1 MGKDRD
7 IKNILITG
15 ATGYVGAK
23 LCLLLSK
30 NKNYNI
36 TALSRKN
43 KHDKSDWYKS
53 VKNVIIGDIR
63 DVETI
68 RELAKMKFEIIIH
81 LVSLDHHKSED
92 NPNDVASVNVLP
104 TWNLL
109 NEFSNNGSLK
119 KFIYF
124 STVQVYG
131 KVPLATISEEFIP
144 IPQNA
149 YGLTH
154 LMSEQICNYYNTST
168 DINCINVRLSNSY
181 GSPVFFDN
189 NCWWLVINDLCKTA
203 FYEKKIMLISD
214 GSPQRDFIHSS
225 DVYNAVDFLIQTEIK
240 NFHNNTYNI
249 SSGETLTILELAH
262 IVKSVYKSRYEIEI
276 EIILPDKSISDN
288 PNKYLNSERYTVDN
302 KKIKSLGFISKTSM
316 STGINE
322 IFEYLD
328 SINNEK

>member
-1 MGKDRD
+1 MGKDRY

-23 LCLLLSK
+23 ICLLLSK

-63 DVETI
+63 DIETI
-68 RELAKMKFEIIIH
+68 RGLAKMKFEIIIH

-92 NPNDVASVNVLP
+92 NPKDVSSVNVLP

-109 NEFSNNGSLK
+109 NEFSKNGSLK

-144 IPQNA
+144 FPRNA

-181 GSPVFFDN
+181 GTPVFLDN
-189 NCWWLVINDLCKTA
+189 NCWWLVINNLCKTA
-203 FYEKKIMLISD
+203 FYEKKIILLSD

-276 EIILPDKSISDN
+276 EIILPNKSISDN
-288 PNKYLNSERYTVDN
+288 PNKYFNSERHTVDN
-302 KKIKSLGFISKTSM
+302 KKIKSLGFIPKTSI

>member
-1 MGKDRD
+1 MEKDRHV
-7 IKNILITG
+7 KNILVTG

-23 LCLLLSK
+23 MCLQLSK
-30 NKNYNI
+30 NKNYNV

-43 KHDKSDWYKS
+43 THDKSDWYES
-53 VKNVIIGDIR
+53 VKNIIIGDVR
-63 DVETI
+63 DIETI
-68 RELAKMKFEIIIH
+68 RELAKMRFEIIIH
-81 LVSLDHHKSED
+81 LVSLDHHKSEN
-92 NPNDVASVNVLP
+92 NPNDVSSVNVLP

-109 NEFSNNGSLK
+109 NEFSKNGSLK

-131 KVPLATISEEFIP
+131 KFPLAKISEESITF
-144 IPQNA
+144 PQNA

-154 LMSEQICNYYNTST
+154 LMSEQICNYYNIST
-168 DINCINVRLSNSY
+168 NINCINVRLSNSY
-181 GSPVFFDN
+181 GSPVFLDN

-203 FYEKKIMLISD
+203 FYKKKIILLSD
-214 GSPQRDFIHSS
+214 GSPQRDFIHTT
-225 DVYNAVDFLIQTEIK
+225 DVYNALDILIQTQMK
-240 NFHNNTYNI
+240 NFQNNTYNV

-262 IVKSVYKSRYEIEI
+262 VVKSVYKLRYEIEI
-276 EIILPDKSISDN
+276 EIILPNKSTSDN

-302 KKIKSLGFISKTSM
+302 AKIKSLGFIPRTSL

-322 IFEYLD
+322 TFEFLD